1 MRVSFIGY
9 FDISLSQVL
18 DKSKAE
24 IARGFNMKF
33 YTFYA
38 DKWVYSNVHSKVSE
52 DHMANNRSNKS
63 KKSKKNKLV
72 KNMGTQLKRSEE
84 KFRMLFEKSPVGM
97 AMVEHSTG
105 AFIEINN
112 SLLHYLGYTKDEL
125 MNMTFWDIT
134 PPEYTEQEEAQ
145 ISDLNT
151 HGSFGPNEKEYIR
164 KDGTKIPI
172 RISGF
177 ILTDTDGTEVVWG
190 IIEDISLE
198 KENKKAMENLA
209 FYDPLTGLANRSL
222 LTERFNQLRGVYKR
236 HLKKFAVLLIDLDNF
251 KEINDTY
258 GHLTGDA
265 LLKEIASRLKRVTR
279 RAEDTV
285 ARIGGDEFVVII
297 PEIESI
303 KKLKATTKKL
313 LDIVKSPLLINGI
326 ELNITASI
334 GISIY
339 LDHASDLEGLLRS
352 ADINM
357 YLAKESGGDSYH
369 LSETKLV

>member
-38 DKWVYSNVHSKVSE
+38 DKWVYSNEHSKVSE
-52 DHMANNRSNKS
+52 DHMANNRTNKS

-209 FYDPLTGLANRSL
+209 FYDQLTGLANRSL
-222 LTERFNQLRGVYKR
+222 LTERFNQLHGLYKR
-236 HLKKFAVLLIDLDNF
+236 DHKKFGVLLIDLDKF
-251 KEINDTY
+251 KGINDSY
-258 GHLTGDA
+258 GHLAGDVV
-265 LLKEIASRLKRVTR
+265 LKAVACRIKKITKRE
-279 RAEDTV
+279 EDTV

-297 PEIESI
+297 PDIESCEN
-303 KKLKATTKKL
+303 LKSTAHK
-313 LDIVKSPLLINGI
+313 IVEIIREPILFNGI
-326 ELNITASI
+326 DLKITSSI

-339 LDHASDLEGLLRS
+339 PDYADDLQGLLRS

-357 YLAKESGGDSYH
+357 YRAKELGGDNFQMV
-369 LSETKLV
+369 K